1 MKIPEPLEAPIQG
14 LAIGV
19 LLIMIFFTHSVF
31 FNILGVVITLS
42 ILYVLTKT
50 H

>member
-19 LLIMIFFTHSVF
+19 LLIMVFFTHSVF
-31 FNILGVVITLS
+31 FNILGVVIALS
-42 ILYVLTKT
+42 VLYVLTKT